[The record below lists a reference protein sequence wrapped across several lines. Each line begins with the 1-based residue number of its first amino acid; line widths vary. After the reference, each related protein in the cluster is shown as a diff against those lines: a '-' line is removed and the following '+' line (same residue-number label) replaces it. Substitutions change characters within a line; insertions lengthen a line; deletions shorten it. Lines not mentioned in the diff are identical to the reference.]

1 MDGGSLEVVRGIYA
15 DWARGDF
22 GRSDWAHPEIEFSV
36 LGGPDE
42 DAASG
47 IEAMNESWRE
57 WLRGWVGFRVEAV
70 EYRVIGE
77 DRILALVR
85 NFTQGRLSGL
95 ELEQQSV
102 GNYFELE
109 SGLVKKLVVY
119 LDRARAFADLGVE
132 P

>member
-1 MDGGSLEVVRGIYA
+1 MSAESLEVVRGIYA

-22 GRSDWAHPEIEFSV
+22 GRADWAHPEIEFSYV
-36 LGGPDE
+36 GGPDG
-42 DAASG
+42 DAARG

-70 EYRVIGE
+70 EYRVIEE

-109 SGLVKKLVVY
+109 DGLVRKLVVY
-119 LDRARAFADLGVE
+119 LDRTRAFADLGIE
-132 P
+132 A